1 MGGQQPRDGETWS
14 LLRFGGTFPDRTAM
28 ASSQSPGLQS
38 PRDSIDSG
46 SERGG
51 ISPYLVKHVVTSLSL
66 FLSLSMSLST
76 VFSLQEL

>member
-1 MGGQQPRDGETWS
+1 
-14 LLRFGGTFPDRTAM
+14 M

-66 FLSLSMSLST
+66 SL
-76 VFSLQEL
+76 F